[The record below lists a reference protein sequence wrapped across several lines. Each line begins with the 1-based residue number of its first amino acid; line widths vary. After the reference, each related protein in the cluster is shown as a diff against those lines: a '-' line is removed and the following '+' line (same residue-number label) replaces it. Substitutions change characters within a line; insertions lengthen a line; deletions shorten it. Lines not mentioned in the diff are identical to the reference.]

1 MIITLEGMKF
11 HAPLGF
17 YDEEQLI
24 GADIIIDL
32 EVEINLAIQTNDQLT
47 RTINYE
53 TLYEITKKI
62 VHKPFRLIE
71 TYCSEIINLIILQLR
86 VNRIKI
92 KVSKVNPPL
101 VGRVDKASVTVE
113 RIL

>member
-1 MIITLEGMKF
+1 MVISLEGMKF
-11 HAPLGF
+11 HAPLGW

-53 TLYEITKKI
+53 TLYEMTKKTAQ
-62 VHKPFRLIE
+62 KPFRLIE
-71 TYCSEIINLIILQLR
+71 TYCTEIINLIILQLR

-92 KVSKVNPPL
+92 KVTKLNPPMQGL
-101 VGRVDKASVTVE
+101 IGGASVTME
-113 RIL
+113 RLL